1 MTSVNSSNMTKKVYE
16 EIKEMMFDYKI
27 VPGQRLVFTDLAEK
41 LGVSRTPVNNAL
53 SLLAQEG
60 FLDLVP
66 HQGYR
71 VHELTREEADSLME
85 LRLML
90 ELGSLKKIIQKVTT
104 QRIKTFEKKKLLY
117 EKAAIKGVSRASF
130 IINEDF
136 HSCYMEMANN
146 LYLMEYYRE
155 INQRVFIRHRV
166 EGYSPE
172 RTQNVFREH
181 DQIFEAIC
189 KKDLKMAKKAIED
202 HILAGKEYILSLY
215 TR

>member
-1 MTSVNSSNMTKKVYE
+1 MSSPDSSNTTQMIYE
-16 EIKEMMFDYKI
+16 KIKEMMFDYKI
-27 VPGQRLVFTDLAEK
+27 VPGQRLVFTDLAKK

-71 VHELTREEADSLME
+71 VHELTRDEADSLIE
-85 LRLML
+85 LRILL
-90 ELGSLKKIIQKVTT
+90 ELGSLKKIIKGITT
-104 QRIKTFEKKKLLY
+104 QRIKILEEKKLLY
-117 EKAAIKGVSRASF
+117 EKAALRGVSRESF

-136 HSCYMEMANN
+136 HSCYMEISKN

-166 EGYSPE
+166 EGYSHE

-181 DQIFEAIC
+181 DRIFEAMC
-189 KKDLKMAKKAIED
+189 KRDLKIAKKAIKD
-202 HILAGKEYILSLY
+202 HIIAGKEYVLSLY
-215 TR
+215 NR